1 MLGKIIKS
9 LIGGNKI
16 DNNARPPVSAHL
28 PDDKGAR
35 STPSPAVSNNAIDT
49 AHIPSGDV
57 ITAILPVET
66 SGTPN
71 DSETLGQRFLGR
83 QPLLDRAQHVVGYEL
98 MLRRS
103 PLKGDGDLS
112 ELRLVH
118 SQTLVRCLLDLDIGR
133 LVGGKQALIELSPEM
148 LDNPLLNELPQ
159 KGITLCIDF
168 KARMDAET
176 VSRCRSL
183 KGMGYQ
189 FALDNL
195 EPMPG
200 VEPLIELAQFVRID
214 VTRYNAIELARL
226 VDKLL
231 GKSPQL
237 QLIAR
242 NVHSETEFEACHRL
256 FFHFFQG
263 YYFAKLQPAA
273 PSRIDSDR
281 VRVMELLNMV
291 KNRAEVPALEEIF
304 KHDAMLSYKLLLY
317 MNAPIN
323 GLAQQ
328 IRSIAHAIMIL
339 GYEQLYRWLTLLLF
353 TSGSLGPR
361 SKALLKSALIR
372 ARMMELLGSDRMKGQ
387 ERDGLFIVGVFSL
400 LDVLLNVPMV
410 QAVERLHLPEA
421 IVDGL
426 VRHTGIYAPY
436 LNLVLACEEADEDNI
451 SRMAGA
457 CGLDAGAVNQA
468 HIQSLIWAEGID
480 L

>member
-9 LIGGNKI
+9 LIGGNKMGGSGVSPDPAPI
-16 DNNARPPVSAHL
+16 PDEKPPHSS
-28 PDDKGAR
+28 PR
-35 STPSPAVSNNAIDT
+35 PAVNNNAIDT
-49 AHIPSGDV
+49 TQIPSGNV
-57 ITAILPVET
+57 VTAILPVET

-98 MLRRS
+98 MLRRTPMKS
-103 PLKGDGDLS
+103 TGDVN

-133 LVGGKQALIELSPEM
+133 LVGGKQALIELAPEM
-148 LDNPLLNELPQ
+148 LDNPLLNYLPQ
-159 KGITLCIDF
+159 KGMTLCIDF
-168 KARMDAET
+168 KSRLDAET
-176 VSRCRSL
+176 VSRCKGL
-183 KGMGYQ
+183 KMLGYQ

-195 EPMPG
+195 EPSPA
-200 VEPLIELAQFVRID
+200 VEPLLDLAHYVRID

-231 GKSPQL
+231 GKSPNL
-237 QLIAR
+237 QLIAH
-242 NVHSETEFEACHRL
+242 NVHSETEFDACHRL

-263 YYFAKLQPAA
+263 YYFAKLQPTA
-273 PSRIDSDR
+273 PSRVDSDR
-281 VRVMELLNMV
+281 IRVMELLNMV
-291 KNRAEVPALEEIF
+291 KNRAEVQDLEEVF

-361 SKALLKSALIR
+361 SRALLKSALIR
-372 ARMMELLGSDRMKGQ
+372 ARMMELLGGERMTGQ

-410 QAVERLHLPEA
+410 QAVERLHLPAA
-421 IVDGL
+421 IIDGL
-426 VRHTGIYAPY
+426 VHRTGAYAPY

-451 SRMAGA
+451 SRVAKE
-457 CGLDAGAVNQA
+457 CGLDAKTVNQA
-468 HIQSLIWAEGID
+468 HIQALIWAEGID

>member
-1 MLGKIIKS
+1 MLGKIFKS
-9 LIGGNKI
+9 LIGGNKMA
-16 DNNARPPVSAHL
+16 DNGVPAVSVL
-28 PDDKGAR
+28 VPDDKPPH
-35 STPSPAVSNNAIDT
+35 PSSNTNAIDT
-49 AHIPSGDV
+49 THIPSGDV
-57 ITAILPVET
+57 VTSILPVET

-83 QPLLDRAQHVVGYEL
+83 QPLLDRTQHVVGYEL
-98 MLRRS
+98 MLRRT
-103 PLKGDGDLS
+103 PIKGDGDLN

-133 LVGGKQALIELSPEM
+133 LVGGKQALIELAPEM
-148 LDNPLLNELPQ
+148 LDNPLLNLLPQ

-168 KARMDAET
+168 KSRLDHET
-176 VSRCRSL
+176 INRCKSL
-183 KGMGYQ
+183 KVLGYQ

-195 EPMPG
+195 EPAPA
-200 VEPLIELAQFVRID
+200 VEPLLELAHFVRID

-231 GKSPQL
+231 DKSPQL
-237 QLIAR
+237 QLIAH

-256 FFHFFQG
+256 FFHYFQG
-263 YYFAKLQPAA
+263 YYFAKRQPAA

-291 KNRAEVPALEEIF
+291 KNRAEVPALEEVF

-372 ARMMELLGSDRMKGQ
+372 ARMMELLGSEKMTGQ
-387 ERDGLFIVGVFSL
+387 EKDGLFIVGVFSL
-400 LDVLLNVPMV
+400 LDVLLNVPMA
-410 QAVERLHLPEA
+410 QAVDRLHLPA
-421 IVDGL
+421 PIIDGL
-426 VRHTGIYAPY
+426 VHHSGTYAPY
-436 LNLVLACEEADEDNI
+436 LNLVLACEEADESSI
-451 SRMAGA
+451 SRIAEK
-457 CGLDAGAVNQA
+457 CGLDAKSVNQA
-468 HIQSLIWAEGID
+468 HIQALIWAEGID